1 MSNIS
6 NIQNLPEFKNL
17 SIEEQEVALQIMDEY
32 INKGESKKLNNLIY
46 DDYEEIPVTIEEFVD
61 NDYYLGQAWKDN
73 EGKTKLYPYWRKRL
87 NELFPDNITTNVNN
101 AIFSGAR
108 GLGKSEIAVLVAAYL
123 MYRDMCLKNPIEH
136 YHLKPTEKL
145 CYAFMNIKLALAEE
159 IGNSKFQ
166 NTVKM
171 SPWFLNHGTLEGRSN
186 KIWVPPSFINIIIGS
201 QASDVIGLPVK
212 FAFFD
217 EISFIQNQDI
227 DKQKQKAKDMID
239 TAIGGMKTRFLF
251 KGKLQSLLVLASSKR
266 SEKSFLEEHMK
277 KKLQSEGEN
286 VLIVDEPV
294 WNIKPPE
301 TYSGIKFNVAL
312 GNKFLPSRVIEDNSQ
327 VEDYIR
333 KGYTIIPTP
342 IEFLSNFKEDID
354 RALCDYAG
362 ISSSEL
368 SKYISGK
375 AVEAIIKKELINPFT
390 KDIIEVG
397 NDAEDKSQYYDY
409 FDLNRVP
416 SSMMSKPLFIHLDMS
431 VSGDMTGIAGIWIK
445 GKKVSNDKLSQAN
458 DLSFQLA
465 FSVSIKAP
473 KGRQISFEK
482 NRQFI
487 YWLKEQGFKIKGI
500 TTDTF
505 QSYDTGQALKAK
517 GYNYEI
523 LSVDRVDPSS
533 HICIP
538 YQYFKSTIDEG
549 RLEMYDS
556 ITLIEEIVNLERNIN
571 TGKVDHPENFRK
583 DVSDALCLGSGTQ
596 IYLLD
601 GSHKTIKELYEE
613 KGNGVDNWVLAY
625 NTLTANLEP
634 VKIFDVVNNGYREE
648 LLKLYLDNG
657 KEVICTP
664 DHKLLTRSGS
674 YVEAQDSLGVSLMPF
689 NYESKVMFK
698 DRDYPYVYIPQ
709 GDGSNKGMYLHK
721 LVCENLHATERA
733 DKEQKRGEH
742 EFIVIHHKDCNRF
755 NNNPENL
762 EYLTNKEH
770 SLKHVSLNTS
780 DKKKAQLSLAN
791 KKAVEKGLH
800 PFQLMSQAQHAE
812 NGRSTLIKLNKSDKH
827 RKAVS
832 ESNKR
837 LASKGMLSLQ
847 IKGEN
852 AHTPEANLKRRRT
865 CMSRYGEVGFKS
877 DIIQGKCRESCLKRN
892 GYDNPFHS
900 KTKQEEMRI
909 NKLKKAYSRI
919 LSEFNLTEDDYMSLF
934 DFKLYCY
941 ILRLSGV
948 SSKVSDIVK
957 SGLNIDVNNYNE
969 KEYKSLQNKGNCV
982 RLFLRDTSKETLTYG
997 EFLEYYNE
1005 RVSQYNKNKGGS
1017 SFKSRFRTVPSY
1029 DDIVK
1034 LGFNIYNHRVVRI
1047 EKIAGD
1053 YVYDLKLDRIHNFA
1067 ITAGIFVHNCGAIFN
1082 ASKHAE
1088 EFAYDYGED
1097 LSITTTINNSTSF
1110 ENNKQ
1115 QINLLFEQEMQK
1127 AFDPRI
1133 RNQQPQDQ
1141 TKKENDDPPQQT
1153 QFMDFG
1159 LGAAK
1164 PLSGAQY
1171 LKDGIIIW

>member
-17 SIEEQEVALQIMDEY
+17 SIEEQKVALQIMDEY

-186 KIWVPPSFINIIIGS
+186 KMWVPPSFINIIIGS

-301 TYSGIKFNVAL
+301 TYSGIRFNVAL

-397 NDAEDKSQYYDY
+397 NDTEDKSQYYDY

-431 VSGDMTGIAGIWIK
+431 VSGDMTGIAGVWIK
-445 GKKVSNDKLSQAN
+445 GKKISNDKLSQAN

-571 TGKVDHPENFRK
+571 TGKVDHPTDGCFTGDTKVRLVDGTSKSFFELVDDYRNNKVNWVYSINKNTHKIEPKRIIKAWKTKENQPLVRITLDNGESVECTFNHRFMLRTGHYVEAQNLLPGDSLMPLYTKYPDKGLINYRMYYEPYEDKWHYEHRSFAKEILDEKYLVHHKDCNPKNNQPDNLIWCSRKAHKTIHDEIETGANSLSARKKRSVSVKHWHEKNKGSIKYKERADKTRQSVLAYNKQKYGHNETVDRQQHIELLEKHYNINWNNATEKERRHYAVKYNREVDVEYNEKINAGLKRAHAAGKFINANKALSNSNNHIAALKKLFPTMDRNEFKEYFGFEYGDLDPKDKAQWFNRYRKKKYDLLNHTVVNIEFLDRRADVYDIEVEDNHNFALDVGVFVHNSK
-583 DVSDALCLGSGTQ
+583 DVSDA
-596 IYLLD
+596 
-601 GSHKTIKELYEE
+601 
-613 KGNGVDNWVLAY
+613 V
-625 NTLTANLEP
+625 
-634 VKIFDVVNNGYREE
+634 
-648 LLKLYLDNG
+648 
-657 KEVICTP
+657 
-664 DHKLLTRSGS
+664 
-674 YVEAQDSLGVSLMPF
+674 
-689 NYESKVMFK
+689 
-698 DRDYPYVYIPQ
+698 
-709 GDGSNKGMYLHK
+709 
-721 LVCENLHATERA
+721 
-733 DKEQKRGEH
+733 
-742 EFIVIHHKDCNRF
+742 
-755 NNNPENL
+755 
-762 EYLTNKEH
+762 
-770 SLKHVSLNTS
+770 
-780 DKKKAQLSLAN
+780 
-791 KKAVEKGLH
+791 
-800 PFQLMSQAQHAE
+800 
-812 NGRSTLIKLNKSDKH
+812 
-827 RKAVS
+827 
-832 ESNKR
+832 
-837 LASKGMLSLQ
+837 
-847 IKGEN
+847 
-852 AHTPEANLKRRRT
+852 
-865 CMSRYGEVGFKS
+865 
-877 DIIQGKCRESCLKRN
+877 
-892 GYDNPFHS
+892 
-900 KTKQEEMRI
+900 
-909 NKLKKAYSRI
+909 
-919 LSEFNLTEDDYMSLF
+919 
-934 DFKLYCY
+934 
-941 ILRLSGV
+941 
-948 SSKVSDIVK
+948 
-957 SGLNIDVNNYNE
+957 
-969 KEYKSLQNKGNCV
+969 
-982 RLFLRDTSKETLTYG
+982 
-997 EFLEYYNE
+997 
-1005 RVSQYNKNKGGS
+1005 
-1017 SFKSRFRTVPSY
+1017 
-1029 DDIVK
+1029 
-1034 LGFNIYNHRVVRI
+1034 
-1047 EKIAGD
+1047 
-1053 YVYDLKLDRIHNFA
+1053 
-1067 ITAGIFVHNCGAIFN
+1067 CGAIFN

-1141 TKKENDDPPQQT
+1141 TKKENNNQPQQT

-1159 LGAAK
+1159 LGTAK
-1164 PLSGAQY
+1164 PLNGAQY